1 MSPTIYRQGSYR
13 FYFNSNEEHRMHVH
27 IKGQQGRAK
36 FWLEPIIALADYR
49 GFKIHELKE
58 IEQIVIEHQKEFED
72 AWKSTSPKNIIDQA
86 QITSIEQDGF
96 WLLIEESEF
105 FVAFERYPAFQR
117 AKVEQIFN
125 FEQDE
130 DAFYWPELDIDIEL
144 DALKHPE
151 KYPLI
156 FRD

>member
-1 MSPTIYRQGSYR
+1 MPG
-13 FYFNSNEEHRMHVH
+13 
-27 IKGQQGRAK
+27 
-36 FWLEPIIALADYR
+36 
-49 GFKIHELKE
+49 
-58 IEQIVIEHQKEFED
+58 
-72 AWKSTSPKNIIDQA
+72 KSTSPKNIIDQA